1 MYDTIY
7 LLAMQVLPY
16 PDFAQAAKIVARPT
30 DTDAAAR
37 REKVAAML
45 AAVQNEGDAAVRLL
59 TARFDAFVPE
69 HLELN
74 STELEAAEALVP
86 AELQAAIR
94 QAYANIRAF
103 HEIQREELPPVETLP
118 GVLCWRKSLPIE
130 RVGLYVPGGT
140 APLFSTVLMLGV
152 PAQIAGCREVVLCTP
167 PQRDGSVHPAI
178 LFAAQLCGIRRIFRI
193 GGVQAIGAMAFGT
206 ASVPRVWKIFGPG
219 NAWVTTAKQLVSL
232 EDVAIDM
239 PAGPSE
245 VAILADASANPRF
258 VAADLLSQAEH
269 GADSQVLLVTDQADL
284 IAAVQVELEKQL
296 AVLPRRALAEAAL
309 DNSKALLVKDLLEG
323 MAWINAYAP
332 EHLLLQVE
340 HPAYWAAQVVNAGSV
355 FLGSYTPESAGDYAS
370 GTNHT
375 LPTAGHARAY
385 AGVSVDSF
393 VRKVT
398 FQQISREGLERLGP
412 TVVTMARAEGL
423 DAHAQAVTLRL
434 TKLLNV

>member
-1 MYDTIY
+1 MYIHH
-7 LLAMQVLPY
+7 Y
-16 PDFAQAAKIVARPT
+16 PDFAQAAELLARPT
-30 DTDAAAR
+30 TTDAFAR
-37 REKVAAML
+37 REKVASML
-45 AAVQNEGDAAVRLL
+45 AAVQADGDTAVR
-59 TARFDAFVPE
+59 RFSAQFDGFVPE
-69 HLELN
+69 ALEI
-74 STELEAAEALVP
+74 SPAEIAAAESLVP
-86 AELQAAIR
+86 QELQAAIR

-103 HEIQREELPPVETLP
+103 HEVQREQLPPVETLP

-152 PAQIAGCREVVLCTP
+152 PAQIAGCQEIILCTP
-167 PQRDGSVHPAI
+167 PRRDGSVHPAM
-178 LFAAQLCGIRRIFRI
+178 LFAAQLCGIRRVFRL
-193 GGVQAIGAMAFGT
+193 GGVQAIGAMAYGT
-206 ASVPRVWKIFGPG
+206 ATVPKVWKIFGPG
-219 NAWVTTAKQLVSL
+219 NTWVTIAKQLVSL

-245 VAILADASANPRF
+245 VAVLADATANPRF

-269 GADSQVLLVTDQADL
+269 GADSQVLLVTNHADL
-284 IAAVQVELEKQL
+284 ITAVEAEIDAQL
-296 AVLPRRALAEAAL
+296 AVLPRVALAAAAL
-309 DNSKALLVKDLLEG
+309 QNSRVLLVKDLLEG

-340 HPAYWAAQVVNAGSV
+340 HAGYWAEQVVNAGSV
-355 FLGSYTPESAGDYAS
+355 FLGSFTPESAGDYAS

-385 AGVSVDSF
+385 AGVSLDSF

-434 TKLLNV
+434 LP